1 MATVFQDNL
10 FQKQESKSNIFWSI
24 FWFVLIVMLLLK
36 FFVYQQVAVVGAS
49 MEPNYFTGE
58 LLLVNQ
64 IDKNIE
70 RGQVVAVY
78 EDKEVAKNADYW
90 TRFQTRFFLKRVI
103 GLPGEE
109 VEMVGDAVI
118 IYNSNFPSG
127 KVLVEDY
134 ISQDVKNKEKVS
146 NYYFPRTKIAE
157 KNYFILGDN
166 RINSKDSRMIGTFPD
181 YSIFGQETLR
191 FWPVEKL
198 GMFSLHKY
206 EYSDVSSDLQA
217 SITEAKKRLIS

>member
-1 MATVFQDNL
+1 MATAFQDNL
-10 FQKQESKSNIFWSI
+10 LQKQEPKSNIFWSI
-24 FWFVLIVMLLLK
+24 FWLVLIVMLLLK
-36 FFVYQQVAVVGAS
+36 FFVYQQVTVVGAS

-109 VEMVGDAVI
+109 VEMVGDTVI

-146 NYYFPRTKIAE
+146 NYYFPRTKITE
-157 KNYFILGDN
+157 KNYFVLGDN

-191 FWPVEKL
+191 FWPIEKL
-198 GMFSLHKY
+198 GIFSLHKY
-206 EYSDVSSDLQA
+206 EYLDISSDLQA
-217 SITEAKKRLIS
+217 RIADAKKRLN